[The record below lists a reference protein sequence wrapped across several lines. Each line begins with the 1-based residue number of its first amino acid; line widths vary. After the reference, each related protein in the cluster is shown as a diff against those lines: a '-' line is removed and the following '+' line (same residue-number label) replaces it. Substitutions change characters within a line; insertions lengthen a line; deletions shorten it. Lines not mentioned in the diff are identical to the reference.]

1 MSQPLEFATRRE
13 WVASA
18 GRVAMVLQGQP
29 SILITD
35 DDRDFRETLS
45 GVLEP
50 RGFRTLLADNGQQ
63 ALDIV
68 QTEPVHLL
76 LIDMHMPRLTGLE
89 TLRLVKEIKAMLPC
103 ILLSGML
110 DDAIRHEAEQAQV
123 FSVLAKPV
131 SRIEITTQVELAMSR
146 TYGWG

>member
-1 MSQPLEFATRRE
+1 
-13 WVASA
+13 
-18 GRVAMVLQGQP
+18 MVLQGQP

-50 RGFRTLLADNGQQ
+50 CGFRTLLADDGQQ

-68 QTEPVHLL
+68 QSEPVHLL
-76 LIDMHMPRLTGLE
+76 LLDMHMPRLTGLE
-89 TLRLVKEIKAMLPC
+89 TLRLVKKIKAMLPC

-110 DDAIRHEAEQAQV
+110 DDAIRHEAEQAKV

-131 SRIEITTQVELAMSR
+131 SRIEITTQVELAMSS

>member
-1 MSQPLEFATRRE
+1 
-13 WVASA
+13 
-18 GRVAMVLQGQP
+18 MVLQGQP

-68 QTEPVHLL
+68 QTEQVHLL
-76 LIDMHMPRLTGLE
+76 LLDMHMPRLTGLE

-131 SRIEITTQVELAMSR
+131 NRIEITTQVELAMSS

>member
-1 MSQPLEFATRRE
+1 
-13 WVASA
+13 
-18 GRVAMVLQGQP
+18 MVLQGQP

-45 GVLEP
+45 GVLELC
-50 RGFRTLLADNGQQ
+50 GFRTLLADNGHQ
-63 ALDIV
+63 ALEIV

-76 LIDMHMPRLTGLE
+76 LLDMYMPRLTGLE
-89 TLRLVKEIKAMLPC
+89 TLRLVKKIKAMLPC

-110 DDAIRHEAEQAQV
+110 DDEIRKEAEQAQV
-123 FSVLAKPV
+123 FSVLSKPI
-131 SRIEITTQVELAMSR
+131 SRIEITTQVELAMSS

>member
-1 MSQPLEFATRRE
+1 
-13 WVASA
+13 
-18 GRVAMVLQGQP
+18 MVLQGQP

-68 QTEPVHLL
+68 QTEQVHLL
-76 LIDMHMPRLTGLE
+76 LLDMHMPRLTGLE

-131 SRIEITTQVELAMSR
+131 SRIEITTQVELAMSS